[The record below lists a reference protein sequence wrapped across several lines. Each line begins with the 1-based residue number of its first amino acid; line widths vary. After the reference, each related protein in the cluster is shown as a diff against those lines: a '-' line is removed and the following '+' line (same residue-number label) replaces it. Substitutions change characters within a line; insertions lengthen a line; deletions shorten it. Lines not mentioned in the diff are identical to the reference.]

1 MVERNIGFPN
11 GDARNADGAAL
22 GVPLRREAAGALDAL
37 AFFYEREFGKPLTA
51 SEGMRS
57 IEMQRYYYDRYIN
70 RRAGWTVAAV
80 PGTSN
85 HGWGLAV
92 DLAGPLTSAGTAE
105 HAWTAAHAPLFGWE
119 WTGRG
124 FGEPW
129 HFDYSGAGVTAE
141 QRADY
146 LRRGG
151 ATPEPV
157 RVLKRADIDTGRVVR
172 IAGHGTR
179 CWLLH
184 SGGVLECATDDQVE
198 VAFVV
203 TGQSRDS
210 IPVVSR
216 VEFDAWAN
224 HIYWQTTAGVF
235 QVLDRHEAVLHAIER
250 KVTA

>member
-1 MVERNIGFPN
+1 MAFVRRLFPN
-11 GDARNADGAAL
+11 GDARNGDGL
-22 GVPLRREAAGALDAL
+22 FRGVPLRREAAGALDAL
-37 AFFYEREFGKPLTA
+37 NYYYREEFGKDIPIE
-51 SEGMRS
+51 EGFRS
-57 IEMQRYYYDRYIN
+57 LERQEYYYDRYIN
-70 RRAGWTVAAV
+70 RRAGWTVAAI

-85 HGWGLAV
+85 HGWAEAA
-92 DLAGPLTSAGTAE
+92 DLGAPLHQSSSRE
-105 HAWTAAHAPLFGWE
+105 HAWLRAQAPLFGWWWE
-119 WTGRG
+119 GAG

-129 HFDYSGAGVTAE
+129 HWLYDARNVTEE
-141 QRADY
+141 QRTDY
-146 LRRGG
+146 LRRGAG
-151 ATPEPV
+151 NTEPV
-157 RVLKRADIDTGRVVR
+157 RTLTVADIDTGRVVR

-216 VEFDAWAN
+216 VEFDAWAS
-224 HIYWQTTAGVF
+224 HIHWQTTAGVF